1 MLNNLK
7 ISTKVYATIALI
19 LALLM
24 LVALFAFDGLGK
36 VAEGSR
42 RSNEVQGIVKNLL
55 EARRHEKNL
64 IIRTEAVY
72 RDNTLKAIESVK
84 RQARESREH
93 FPDSESKK
101 LMDDVLASVDKYESA
116 FRQMADAI
124 LANAMQGSALSDLD
138 KQMVD
143 AARKVQEHCEQ
154 AILKQSDSME
164 RTVSFASRS
173 ILMLAGVA
181 ILLGFGAG
189 MLLVK
194 EIVSSFRKATTG
206 AAALASGD
214 LTIDRLES
222 GPTEIG
228 RLGNAFNELTAN
240 VDSMLRSTMQTAA
253 TVSVSAQKVHS
264 ASQAIGACVS
274 EIANQVSAAAAA
286 SEEMAAASE
295 EIAKNCEIAADGAMT
310 ATNTAQAGS
319 ATIDRQVRLMRQI
332 AVTVEASSKTVSSLG
347 ARSSQIG
354 TIIGTIQ
361 EIAEQ
366 TNLLALNAAIEAAR
380 AGEQGRGFAVVAD
393 EVRKLAERTGKE
405 TQEISQMIQAIQ
417 DETRM
422 AVTAMEN
429 GMKQVEAG
437 THEAA
442 HSEEALKAIIA
453 QVESVSAQM
462 SHIAAAAE
470 EQTAATEEISANMEG
485 ISAAVERTAK
495 ECQISTQVAN
505 SMTGIAEKLM
515 SGMAKFTLDE
525 DTSVSLNKA
534 KSAHMIF
541 IGKIKAHLDGA
552 IKVDPMLLPTH
563 LTCAFG
569 QWYQAKGHESCGHSA
584 LYSLI
589 DAPHARVHEL
599 GKRAIEAFNSGDA
612 LKARALCD
620 EMQSNSM
627 ELVGML
633 DELLASLPAKS

>member
-1 MLNNLK
+1 MLNNMK
-7 ISTKVYATIALI
+7 MSNKVYATTALI
-19 LALLM
+19 LVLLI
-24 LVALFAFDGLGK
+24 VVGYFAISGLNEIADG
-36 VAEGSR
+36 AR
-42 RSNEVQGIVKNLL
+42 RSNEMQAIVKNLL

-64 IIRTEAVY
+64 IIRTETLY

-84 RQARESREH
+84 RQARESKDFFR
-93 FPDSESKK
+93 DSESKK
-101 LMDDVLASVDKYESA
+101 LMDDVLASVGTYENA
-116 FRQMADAI
+116 FKQMANAI
-124 LANAMQGSALSDLD
+124 LANNTQGAALSDLD

-143 AARKVQEHCEQ
+143 AARKAQDYCEQ
-154 AILKQSDSME
+154 AILKQSGSME
-164 RTVSFASRS
+164 KTVSLSNRLIF
-173 ILMLAGVA
+173 MLAGMAV
-181 ILLGFGAG
+181 LLGVGAG
-189 MLLVK
+189 FLLVK
-194 EIVSSFRKATTG
+194 EIVGSFRKATTS
-206 AAALASGD
+206 AMALATGD
-214 LTIDRLES
+214 LTIEPLES

-228 RLGNAFNELTAN
+228 RLGKAFNDLTAN
-240 VDSMLRSTMQTAA
+240 VDTTLRSTMETAA

-264 ASQAIGACVS
+264 ASEEISSSVS
-274 EIANQVSAAAAA
+274 EIANQVAAAAAA

-295 EIAKNCEIAADGAMT
+295 EIARNCEIAADGAMT
-310 ATNTAQAGS
+310 ATHTAQNGS
-319 ATIDRQVRLMRQI
+319 ATIDRQIQLMRQI
-332 AVTVEASSKTVSSLG
+332 AVTVEDSSKTVSSLG

-393 EVRKLAERTGKE
+393 EVRKLAERTSKE
-405 TQEISQMIQAIQ
+405 TQEISQMIKAIQ
-417 DETRM
+417 DETRL
-422 AVTAMEN
+422 AVAAMEN
-429 GMKQVEAG
+429 GMRQVEAG

-485 ISAAVERTAK
+485 ISAAVEKTAK
-495 ECQISTQVAN
+495 ECQTATHVAN
-505 SMTGIAEKLM
+505 GMTGIAEKLM

-525 DTSVSLNKA
+525 DVNLSLNKA

-552 IKVDPMLLPTH
+552 QRLDPAALPTH

-569 QWYQAKGHESCGHSA
+569 QWYQAKGHETCGHNA
-584 LYSLI
+584 LYASI
-589 DAPHARVHEL
+589 DAPHAKVHEL
-599 GKRAIEAFNSGDA
+599 GKRAIEAFNAGEK

-620 EMQSNSM
+620 EMKSNSM
-627 ELVGML
+627 ELVGMIDAL
-633 DELLASLPAKS
+633 IATVPRK

>member
-1 MLNNLK
+1 MLNNMK
-7 ISTKVYATIALI
+7 ISTKVYATIVVI

-24 LVALFAFDGLGK
+24 VVGLFAIDGLGE

-42 RSNEVQGIVKNLL
+42 RSNEMQGIVKNLL

-84 RQARESREH
+84 RQARESRED
-93 FPDSESKK
+93 FRDSESRK
-101 LMDDVLASVDKYESA
+101 LMDDVLASVAKYESA
-116 FRQMADAI
+116 FKQMADAI
-124 LANAMQGSALSDLD
+124 LAHNTQGAALSDLD

-143 AARKVQEHCEQ
+143 AARKVQEYCEQ
-154 AILKQSDSME
+154 AISKQSDSMA
-164 RTVSFASRS
+164 RTVSLANRS
-173 ILMLAGVA
+173 ILALAGVA
-181 ILLGFGAG
+181 LLLGFGAG

-194 EIVSSFRKATTG
+194 EIVSSFRKATTS

-214 LTIDRLES
+214 FTIDQLES

-228 RLGNAFNELTAN
+228 RLGNAFNELTSN
-240 VDSMLRSTMQTAA
+240 VDSMLRSTIQTAA

-264 ASQAIGACVS
+264 ASEEIGASVS
-274 EIANQVSAAAAA
+274 EIANQVSSAAAA
-286 SEEMAAASE
+286 SEEMAAASQE
-295 EIAKNCEIAADGAMT
+295 VARNCELAADGAMT
-310 ATNTAQAGS
+310 ATRTAQEGA
-319 ATIDRQVRLMRQI
+319 ATIDRQIRLMRQI

-347 ARSSQIG
+347 TRSSQIG

-393 EVRKLAERTGKE
+393 EVRKLAERTSKE

-417 DETRM
+417 DETTM
-422 AVTAMEN
+422 AVAAMDS

-442 HSEEALKAIIA
+442 NSEEALKAIIT

-470 EQTAATEEISANMEG
+470 EQTAATEEISANMDS
-485 ISAAVERTAK
+485 ISAAVEKTAK
-495 ECQISTQVAN
+495 ECQTSTQAAN

-515 SGMAKFTLDE
+515 SGMAKFTLEE
-525 DTSVSLNKA
+525 DTSLSLNKA

-552 IKVDPMLLPTH
+552 IKVDPKLLPTH

-584 LYSLI
+584 LYSSI

-599 GKRAIEAFNSGDA
+599 GKRAIEAFDSGDKA
-612 LKARALCD
+612 KARALCD
-620 EMQSNSM
+620 EMKGNSM

-633 DELLASLPAKS
+633 DEFLASVPAKS